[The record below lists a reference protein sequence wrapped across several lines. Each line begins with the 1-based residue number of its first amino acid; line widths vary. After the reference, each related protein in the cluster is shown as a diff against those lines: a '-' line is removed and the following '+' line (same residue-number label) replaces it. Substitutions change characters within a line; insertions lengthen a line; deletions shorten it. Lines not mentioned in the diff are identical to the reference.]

1 MKKKAVIALWL
12 VILACCLKSPVLLIA
27 WAVITFLVWVNFR
40 AFRKNKAQTDPFGA
54 YSDVRNVNILIIGDM
69 IDPKIAA
76 DTGKSFVQIC
86 APGRGLRSCMEILK
100 HTHSILDDES
110 RESCVVI
117 ALKVSNMNKSGFS
130 VFDVPFFHKITIK
143 KYGLE
148 RLCKFEKFP
157 ILFEPLG
164 IFRAAFRSKSSSY
177 HEEQSFSPEIAKFCE
192 ERGYRV
198 RFFVS

>member
-12 VILACCLKSPVLLIA
+12 VILACCLKSAVLLIA

-40 AFRKNKAQTDPFGA
+40 AFRKNKEQTGPFGA

-69 IDPKIAA
+69 IDPKIVA

-117 ALKVSNMNKSGFS
+117 ALKGSNMNKSGFS
-130 VFDVPFFHKITIK
+130 VFDMPFFHRITRE

-148 RLCKFEKFP
+148 RLCRLERFP
-157 ILFEPLG
+157 VLYEPFG
-164 IFRAAFRSKSSSY
+164 IFSAAFGMKSRDY
-177 HEEQSFSPEIAKFCE
+177 HEEQSFSPEIQKFCQ

-198 RFFVS
+198 RFFLS